1 MQTNLQV
8 AESVEWKRV
17 RLPEEFNAI
26 CRLIVRVGE
35 VRREAMREAQ
45 LQDTRLYSAFDEV
58 DWEWARTFD
67 DHPRKDIEKN

>member
-1 MQTNLQV
+1 MQTSIQM
-8 AESVEWKRV
+8 AESVEWKKV

-45 LQDTRLYSAFDEV
+45 LQDTRLYSAFDEL
-58 DWEWARTFD
+58 DFELYANLKNYE
-67 DHPRKDIEKN
+67 RKDA

>member
-1 MQTNLQV
+1 MQTSIQM

-26 CRLIVRVGE
+26 CRLIVGVGE

-45 LQDTRLYSAFDEV
+45 LQDTRLYSAFDEL
-58 DWEWARTFD
+58 DFELYANLKNYE
-67 DHPRKDIEKN
+67 RKDA

>member
-1 MQTNLQV
+1 MQTSIQM

-45 LQDTRLYSAFDEV
+45 LQDTRLYSAFDEL
-58 DWEWARTFD
+58 DFELYANLKNYE
-67 DHPRKDIEKN
+67 RKDA